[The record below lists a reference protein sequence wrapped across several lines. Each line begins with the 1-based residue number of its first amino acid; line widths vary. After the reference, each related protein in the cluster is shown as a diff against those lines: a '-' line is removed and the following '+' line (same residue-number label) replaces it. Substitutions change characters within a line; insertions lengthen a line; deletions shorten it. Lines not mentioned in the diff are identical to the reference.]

1 MSLSMIE
8 QTMHSFKA
16 AHIEMMRIKTPY
28 ILISALAALFGCSK
42 ETEMSSDKESIR
54 YIGTIESVET
64 RAVLDT
70 DFYTYDEAD
79 ATYGQEYYLDQQNRS
94 EWEVGD
100 LVAIYT
106 DEPAAKKTSGI
117 YEVCGITDGT
127 ATFELQTKN
136 TKMKTD
142 DGCNYAVYPHDA
154 AFENGAFSYEIPDT
168 YTYTDVPS
176 LIKKSLMVA
185 KVAAPADE
193 TSTVELKFTNA
204 QSILRLCF
212 SAYDPSDYP
221 QIKKIKLTS
230 SSNYLSGT
238 AEVKW
243 NGSTPPSAVI
253 SASKQDAGKM
263 LTVTLDTPQTIPHY
277 ASDNHAEVYLPVVP
291 VTFPEG
297 DLTIELFEDGEE
309 EPFYTKEI
317 YKEVVVAR
325 GAIKGI
331 KLTMG
336 TPPDLPDAELVTNT
350 SELNNAIASGK
361 TYIKLSAN
369 TTYKLASAQGKTLN
383 ITGPKSATLDMSSLD
398 NAYHFSESTLTFNGL
413 CIDWGSNKFDKGSH
427 VKSATFNN
435 CHIKG
440 IFGGYPGDLYFNN
453 CTFDVNGDKIWTY
466 GAYSMTF
473 RNCDFYNTC
482 ENVIL
487 MYRNNMDFQ
496 CTLNIHN
503 CHFFATNENNQ
514 NNGENWGEN
523 AVVEIKPHKSTTV
536 AKVNFTGHNTK
547 SKNLSWVRITARAG
561 ADVTI
566 TVDGEVVNL

>member
-8 QTMHSFKA
+8 QTTHSYKA

-28 ILISALAALFGCSK
+28 ILILVLAVLFGCSK

-79 ATYGQEYYLDQQNRS
+79 ATYGQEYYLDQQNRV

-100 LVAIYT
+100 LAAIYT

-127 ATFELQTKN
+127 ATFKLQTKN

-212 SAYDPSDYP
+212 SAYDPSKYP

-277 ASDNHAEVYLPVVP
+277 ASNNHAEVYLPVVP
-291 VTFPEG
+291 VTFPAR

-350 SELNNAIASGK
+350 SELNNAISNGK
-361 TYIKLSAN
+361 TNIKLSAE
-369 TTYKLASAQGKTLN
+369 TTYKLTSATNKTLN
-383 ITGPKSATLDMSSLD
+383 IIGPKSATLDLSGVRPGS
-398 NAYHFSESTLTFNGL
+398 FRGSTLTFDGIF
-413 CIDWGSNKFDKGSH
+413 IDWGPNGNVYRGSDLA
-427 VKSATFNN
+427 SCTFNN

-440 IFGGYPGDLYFNN
+440 VFWGYAGHLYFNN
-453 CTFDVNGDKIWTY
+453 CTLDVNGDKIWTY
-466 GAYSMTF
+466 GATSVTF
-473 RNCDFYNTC
+473 SNCDFYNTC
-482 ENVIL
+482 QNAIL
-487 MYRNNMDFQ
+487 MYADGNSFN
-496 CTLNIHN
+496 CILNIHN
-503 CHFFATNENNQ
+503 CHFFA
-514 NNGENWGEN
+514 NGPSNWGEN

-566 TVDGEVVNL
+566 TVDGKVVNL